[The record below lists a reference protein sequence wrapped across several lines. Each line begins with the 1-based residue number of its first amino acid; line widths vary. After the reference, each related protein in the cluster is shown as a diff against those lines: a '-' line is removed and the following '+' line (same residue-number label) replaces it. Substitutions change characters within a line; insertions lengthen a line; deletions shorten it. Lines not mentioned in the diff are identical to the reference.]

1 MCLCFFHLAAKR
13 LMAHLPSSSWVNTTE
28 GPCWLLHAVT
38 WEWGSTVVL
47 TRWIWTPQWQACHSA
62 NHSICLETQYGRLG
76 CVLEKTPGEP
86 PLASQLSLVALSLL
100 FIIIFFSAPRPNSA
114 WSVWGRKWAFMAA
127 SELWSDLQCSPKQF
141 SFLTPSLSA
150 EWFMTWSYTTYSCC
164 FFFFF
169 LEFSEWVWLHDNFF
183 E

>member
-1 MCLCFFHLAAKR
+1 MWLKNNKNLVCLYKDRTAVFSHRITFYIRSWGSAFSFKTWARIINVPLFFHLAAKR

-47 TRWIWTPQWQACHSA
+47 TRWIWTPQRQACHSA

-100 FIIIFFSAPRPNSA
+100 FFFFS
-114 WSVWGRKWAFMAA
+114 
-127 SELWSDLQCSPKQF
+127 L
-141 SFLTPSLSA
+141 
-150 EWFMTWSYTTYSCC
+150 
-164 FFFFF
+164 
-169 LEFSEWVWLHDNFF
+169 
-183 E
+183 